1 MRVIVTAP
9 GFWGQLRQ
17 PGEEFDVP
25 EGSKA
30 TWFKPVKAD
39 EPEGKPARGRKASAE
54 PADDLV

>member
-9 GFWGQLRQ
+9 GFWGQLHQ

-39 EPEGKPARGRKASAE
+39 EPEGKPARGRKAAGEQAE
-54 PADDLV
+54 DLV

>member
-1 MRVIVTAP
+1 MRVIATAV
-9 GFWGQLRQ
+9 GFFDNLRQ

-39 EPEGKPARGRKASAE
+39 EPEGKPARGRKAAGEQAE
-54 PADDLV
+54 DLV